1 MMTAKALPSLNKSN
15 VIPATPKANLKNMD
29 FADIGKLLTDGK
41 NLGGLANRIYFG
53 LWNDVAAVPTVLL
66 APATIALAGTQTGD
80 LLLKAGKR
88 MFELYTTEDAAKLDI
103 KMIGEEA
110 GKGYELLLHVF
121 APGLH
126 KKLLGFMN
134 ATKNE
139 DLVMIAQDSAGQNY
153 LMGCAIWSAKFSA
166 SDGRGGLGMTFAYQS
181 ANLYV
186 YSGNNPLTEAIGSL

>member
-1 MMTAKALPSLNKSN
+1 
-15 VIPATPKANLKNMD
+15 MD

-53 LWNDVAAVPTVLL
+53 LWNDVAAWPTDPTEPLS
-66 APATIALAGTQTGD
+66 IELAGIQTGEIVM
-80 LLLKAGKR
+80 KAGKR

-103 KMIGEEA
+103 NVIGEEA

-121 APGLH
+121 SPGLH

-153 LMGCAIWSAKFSA
+153 LMGCAIRSAKFSA
-166 SDGRGGLGMTFAYQS
+166 SDGSGTGSTTDGRRGLGMTFAYRS

-186 YSGNNPLTEAIGSL
+186 YSGNIPLTEAIGSI

>member
-1 MMTAKALPSLNKSN
+1 
-15 VIPATPKANLKNMD
+15 MD
-29 FADIGKLLTDGK
+29 ASTINSVNIGPLDKDSIFDQVEAFIDGK

-53 LWNDVAAVPTVLL
+53 LWNDVAAWPTDPS
-66 APATIALAGTQTGD
+66 APATIELAGTQTGD
-80 LLLKAGKR
+80 MVMK
-88 MFELYTTEDAAKLDI
+88 
-103 KMIGEEA
+103 A

-153 LMGCAIWSAKFSA
+153 LMGCAI
-166 SDGRGGLGMTFAYQS
+166 RS
-181 ANLYV
+181 ANL
-186 YSGNNPLTEAIGSL
+186 

>member
-1 MMTAKALPSLNKSN
+1 
-15 VIPATPKANLKNMD
+15 MD

-41 NLGGLANRIYFG
+41 NLGGLAQRIYFG
-53 LWNDVAAVPTVLL
+53 LWYDVLTWPTDPSG
-66 APATIALAGTQTGD
+66 PASLELAGAQVGD
-80 LLLKAGKR
+80 IIMKPGKR

-103 KMIGEEA
+103 NVIGEEA

-139 DLVMIAQDSAGQNY
+139 DLVFIAMDSAGQNY
-153 LMGCAIWSAKFSA
+153 LLGCEIRSAKFSA
-166 SDGRGGLGMTFAYQS
+166 SDGSGTGSTTDGRRGFGMTFAFRA
-181 ANLYV
+181 ANIYV
-186 YSGNNPLTEAIGSL
+186 YTGNIPLTEAIGSV